1 MSGEEKEEKRKIH
14 KGEVLFFPSLA
25 KSINTG
31 RLFYRC
37 RQYDYHH
44 GTSRRVL
51 AFYAIKLLC
60 SVTR

>member
-1 MSGEEKEEKRKIH
+1 VSGEVNEEKRKMH
-14 KGEVLFFPSLA
+14 TGEVLFFSSVV
-25 KSINTG
+25 KSVNTG

-37 RQYDYHH
+37 RQHDSHH
-44 GTSRRVL
+44 GTSRRVQ